1 LMFQI
6 YHSVERELNFYS
18 ILLIIICKPWTS
30 TKNKGIFFEMKRKH
44 VATIKA
50 AVLMTSEGLSI
61 IFFISSQSPT
71 FSILNGWINILY
83 FSRILI

>member
-1 LMFQI
+1 MDI
-6 YHSVERELNFYS
+6 
-18 ILLIIICKPWTS
+18 P
-30 TKNKGIFFEMKRKH
+30 KNKGIFFEMKQKH

-71 FSILNGWINILY
+71 FSILNG
-83 FSRILI
+83 